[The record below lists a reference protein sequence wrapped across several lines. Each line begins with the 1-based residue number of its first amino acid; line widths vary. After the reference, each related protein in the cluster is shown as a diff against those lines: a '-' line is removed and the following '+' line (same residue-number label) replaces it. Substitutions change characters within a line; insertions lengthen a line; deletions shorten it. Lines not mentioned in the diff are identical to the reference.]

1 MATQFTSILKLALPV
16 QGELVGSWGTV
27 VNENITSMIE
37 QAIAGL
43 ATINTWSSN
52 SHTLT
57 SANGTT
63 SESRC
68 AMLVLAAASGAPS
81 SAASVVCPAATKTY
95 IVKNGCGQ
103 AATVKTPNGSGI
115 AVPSG
120 KTMLLFCDGTNVVE
134 AVNHIVTMSAGTLTI
149 GAGATVTS
157 ILDEDNMASNSATA
171 LSTQQ
176 SIKAY
181 VDANTTSDTLAEVLA
196 NGNTTTTTQKIQFR
210 DTAIHISSSADG
222 QLDIVA
228 DTEIQIAAT
237 TIDINGAIN
246 ASGEI
251 VASSLDISGN
261 VAIDG
266 VIAMGANTAGA
277 LLIANGTNF
286 NPTTIPSLAEIS
298 TAATEDTFL
307 AIDASGGGLKKI
319 TRGTIIAGTGSSGDL
334 SSVVEDTSPQLGGNL
349 DVNGKDIVTTS
360 NATLDL
366 APNGTGTVVV
376 RGNTNSGAIVFNCE
390 SNSHGQKVFGQPHSA
405 SVTNTLMLPAGANST
420 LVSLVSVDTLTNKT
434 LTSPKINEN
443 VAVTST
449 ATEINILDG
458 VTSTTAELNILDGV
472 TSTAAELNILDG
484 ATVVVAEVNFLDLG
498 STAVGTAIA
507 SKAVILDSNKDYTGV
522 RNLTISGELDAATL
536 DISGAIDVAGN
547 SVLASVDVTGLATA
561 ATFEP
566 DGATSA
572 GDNAAIGYTSAEGL
586 ILTGQGSTNDV
597 TIKNDADADVIEI
610 PTGTVNVTMAGTV
623 TATSTIVAKSGIHV
637 KNGSAGAGFVQF
649 FEDSDNGTNKVTLA
663 GPASTADIT
672 LTLPSSAGVSGQ
684 ALVTNGSGVL
694 SFEAVGGGNVI
705 DFVASGTLP
714 NGKPVVLKS
723 DGTIE
728 VVASGGASTVISA
741 GSPTVFE
748 SADSE
753 WNSVT
758 RLTDTTAIVTYRD
771 NGNSGYGTACI
782 LTVSGSS
789 ITSGTPVVFESA
801 STYYISVIRLTDT
814 KALVA
819 YQDRGNSSYGTSVIL
834 TISGTSISVGTP
846 VVFESA
852 STEYISA
859 DMLTATK
866 AIVVYRDAPPTYGTA
881 CILTVSGTSITAVT
895 PVVFESDSVYY
906 PSVTA
911 LSATVALV
919 AYYDAANSQNRP
931 FTAAVLTVSG
941 TSISVGTPANVTTTS
956 GTGAHIAITTLSTT
970 KALIAFQDN
979 GNSGY
984 GTAVVVTV
992 SGTSI
997 SAGTPLV
1004 FESADTEYSSA
1015 ATLTA
1020 TKAMVVYRDNGNSNY
1035 GTSVILDVDNTSI
1048 TKGTAVVFE
1057 AAASRFISLTG
1068 LTQYKALV
1076 AYEDSANSK
1085 YGTSR
1090 VLDNVVN
1097 TNLTST
1103 NFVGMSTA
1111 AYTNGQT
1118 ASVAVLGGISSN
1130 QTSLTIGSTYYVK
1143 IDGTLSTTADI
1154 PSVIAG
1160 KAVSATTLILKGL

>member
-1 MATQFTSILKLALPV
+1 MATYVNDLRLKEIGTGESSGTWGTETNVNLELIGEAMGYATKAVANASTSTITMPDGTATGGELRSLYLKLTGGGQA
-16 QGELVGSWGTV
+16 STV
-27 VNENITSMIE
+27 TLAPNTVSKVWFIENATSY
-37 QAIAGL
+37 
-43 ATINTWSSN
+43 
-52 SHTLT
+52 TLT
-57 SANGTT
+57 FTMGSGANV
-63 SESRC
+63 
-68 AMLVLAAASGAPS
+68 AVLAGQTKSIASDGAGSGAALYDVMTDLSVAGDFFVANTIQPAGDTASGDN
-81 SAASVVCPAATKTY
+81 AAFGYA
-95 IVKNGCGQ
+95 
-103 AATVKTPNGSGI
+103 
-115 AVPSG
+115 
-120 KTMLLFCDGTNVVE
+120 
-134 AVNHIVTMSAGTLTI
+134 
-149 GAGATVTS
+149 
-157 ILDEDNMASNSATA
+157 
-171 LSTQQ
+171 
-176 SIKAY
+176 
-181 VDANTTSDTLAEVLA
+181 
-196 NGNTTTTTQKIQFR
+196 
-210 DTAIHISSSADG
+210 SADG
-222 QLDIVA
+222 AILTGQGSTSDVTLKNDADGTVLTIPTGTTNVDIV
-228 DTEIQIAAT
+228 
-237 TIDINGAIN
+237 
-246 ASGEI
+246 
-251 VASSLDISGN
+251 
-261 VAIDG
+261 
-266 VIAMGANTAGA
+266 
-277 LLIANGTNF
+277 GT
-286 NPTTIPSLAEIS
+286 
-298 TAATEDTFL
+298 
-307 AIDASGGGLKKI
+307 
-319 TRGTIIAGTGSSGDL
+319 
-334 SSVVEDTSPQLGGNL
+334 
-349 DVNGKDIVTTS
+349 
-360 NATLDL
+360 
-366 APNGTGTVVV
+366 
-376 RGNTNSGAIVFNCE
+376 
-390 SNSHGQKVFGQPHSA
+390 
-405 SVTNTLMLPAGANST
+405 
-420 LVSLVSVDTLTNKT
+420 
-434 LTSPKINEN
+434 
-443 VAVTST
+443 
-449 ATEINILDG
+449 
-458 VTSTTAELNILDGV
+458 
-472 TSTAAELNILDG
+472 
-484 ATVVVAEVNFLDLG
+484 
-498 STAVGTAIA
+498 
-507 SKAVILDSNKDYTGV
+507 
-522 RNLTISGELDAATL
+522 
-536 DISGAIDVAGN
+536 
-547 SVLASVDVTGLATA
+547 ATA

-566 DGATSA
+566 DGDTAA

-610 PTGTVNVTMAGTV
+610 PTGTTTVNFAGAVDVVGDLTAATFTPDGDTASGDAAAIGFTAAEGLILTGQGSTNDVTIKNDADTDVIEIPTGTVKAVIAGLVEISAGDIAIKNSGTVSTVKFYCESNNAHYAQLQAPAHSAFSGNVTLVLPATSDTLAGIAATQTLSNKTLAHPLISGDTAAGDDAALGYTSAEGLILTGQGSTNDVTIKNDADAAVLTIPTGTVNVAMAGTV
-623 TATSTIVAKSGIHV
+623 TATSTIVGNAGIHA
-637 KNGSAGAGFVQF
+637 KNGATGAGFVQF

-672 LTLPSSAGVSGQ
+672 LTLPSSAGVNGQ

-694 SFEAVGGGNVI
+694 SFEAVGGGNVV

-723 DGTIE
+723 NGTIE
-728 VVASGGASTVISA
+728 VVASGGSSTVISA

-866 AIVVYRDAPPTYGTA
+866 AIVVYRDASPTYGTA

-895 PVVFESDSVYY
+895 PVVFESASVYY

-911 LSATVALV
+911 LSDTKAIV
-919 AYYDAANSQNRP
+919 AYYDAANAQNRP

-956 GTGAHIAITTLSTT
+956 GIGAHIAITALSTT
-970 KALIAFQDN
+970 KALIAYQDN

-1004 FESADTEYSSA
+1004 LRSADVEYSSA

-1057 AAASRFISLTG
+1057 AAVSRFISLTA

-1085 YGTSR
+1085 YGTS
-1090 VLDNVVN
+1090 VILDNVVN

-1118 ASVAVLGGISSN
+1118 ATVAVLGGISSN
-1130 QTSLTIGSTYYVK
+1130 QTSLTIAATYYVQ
-1143 IDGTLSTTADI
+1143 IDGTLSTVAGN
-1154 PSVIAG
+1154 PSVVAG